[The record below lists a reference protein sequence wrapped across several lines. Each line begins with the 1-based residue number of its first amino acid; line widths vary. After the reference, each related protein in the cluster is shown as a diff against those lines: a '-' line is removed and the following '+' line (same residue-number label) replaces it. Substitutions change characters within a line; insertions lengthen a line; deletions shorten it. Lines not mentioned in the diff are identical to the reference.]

1 VSTSTTDRP
10 PASQGTNATRRSLMR
25 AAIAAPVLVAA
36 TPAAAQTPPAPAA
49 PTAQDYQRTFVPHG
63 YPEQTADLGEVA
75 MNYAVTGSPSNPA
88 LLLIPGQTES
98 WWGFGR
104 CVVLTT
110 RIHHCL
116 PPNTTRCT
124 AIPYARAPSVPPS
137 KRLRSFSA
145 TSGVSATGREWWRL
159 ARPARGRMRV
169 RKGVAHRPV
178 QRHEPARAPR
188 LVEHCKGLRKISRN
202 TIPSGDGLSS
212 RGPWP

>member
-1 VSTSTTDRP
+1 MSEKESTST
-10 PASQGTNATRRSLMR
+10 GRRDFLQTLV
-25 AAIAAPVLVAA
+25 AAPVLGAA
-36 TPAAAQTPPAPAA
+36 TLVQTAQAAQAER
-49 PTAQDYQRTFVPHG
+49 DVFVKHA
-63 YPEQTADLGEVA
+63 YEEHTVNLGEVA
-75 MNYAVTGSPSNPA
+75 MNYVVSGSATSPA

-110 RIHHCL
+110 RIHRCL

-169 RKGVAHRPV
+169 RKGVAHRPL
-178 QRHEPARAPR
+178 QRHERARAPR